1 VWLYSYYEKKS
12 NGNELLHYIAVN
24 GRTGETMGSIPVN
37 MGRLFAAACVAEV
50 FGIIATILVW

>member
-1 VWLYSYYEKKS
+1 
-12 NGNELLHYIAVN
+12 
-24 GRTGETMGSIPVN
+24 MGSIPVN